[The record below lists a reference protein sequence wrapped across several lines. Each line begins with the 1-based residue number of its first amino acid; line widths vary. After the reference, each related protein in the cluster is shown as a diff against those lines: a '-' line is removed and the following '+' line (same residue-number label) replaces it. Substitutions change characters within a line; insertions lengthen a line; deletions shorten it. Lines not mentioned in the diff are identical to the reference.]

1 MMIGGKD
8 GKAISIRPMRDDQL
22 TDIKRLSELEKYTS
36 LDRESGDSFDRFCAA
51 VRNVLSTP
59 FASLTLV
66 GHHGA
71 WNVGM
76 SSLEPEAEMIV
87 APIARAVV
95 ADRKTLVVPDLRN
108 EAGRGGIEESCG
120 RVRSA
125 IAAPVIVEE
134 GICLGALI
142 AADAATHE
150 FGKHEQELLGQL
162 ARIAVDQLSL
172 NRLRHNYAR
181 KAEVSRRQAEKL
193 KSQQVELKRLHK
205 LFDSASSLARIGSWE
220 YEFATGKVVWSSTVY
235 AIFDLAPDL
244 DVSLEKVLS
253 YFPEEV
259 RSRLMRVIGSQG
271 EDGSFDIEAPLL
283 TDSGAVKWVRVIGDI
298 EKIEGHPARL
308 GGTIQD
314 ISDQKE
320 RERQLEQLARHDVLT
335 GLANRQ
341 LFQQELDAAIANA
354 DTHGGGVALMLID
367 VDLFKTVNDNFGH
380 DCGDRLLKEFA
391 RRLRS
396 SFRGGD
402 TISRLGGD
410 EFAVVLPGITDT
422 KKLNEIAE
430 RLHRDMSLG
439 FDVGEMS
446 VDVGASIGIALYP
459 EHARD
464 SVELLKQADI
474 ALYSSKSAGRAHYSF
489 YENAMGEQI
498 RARHTSILAIRTAV
512 ASREVM
518 PFYQPIMRASDFS
531 LAGFEALVRWV
542 KPDGQVMTPGSFS
555 AALNDPTM
563 SCLIGEVMIASV
575 ANQLMQWNM
584 DGLAPF
590 PVSVNV
596 APEQIA
602 RPEFAAALLNICS
615 VHGIKPGNLN
625 VEITENV
632 LLSKDKARTMRAFE
646 TLAKGGVKIDLD
658 DFGTGY
664 ASLVHLK
671 EYPFDRIKIDRSFIS
686 QLPEDAESLGIVKAV
701 IRLAHDLSKQVVAE
715 GVETMEQANLLARLG
730 CDLLQGFLFSKPLP
744 ADAAGEF
751 AKSRQASARRA
762 EAGIVP
768 MRAAKRA

>member
-1 MMIGGKD
+1 MQ
-8 GKAISIRPMRDDQL
+8 DDRL

-36 LDRESGDSFDRFCAA
+36 LDRESGESFDRFCLA
-51 VRNVLSTP
+51 VRNVLSVP
-59 FASLTLV
+59 FAAFTLV

-76 SSLEPEAEMIV
+76 SAIDPDVSMTV
-87 APIARAVV
+87 APIARATVLRRETVV
-95 ADRKTLVVPDLRN
+95 IGDVEREGMGKGVTEP
-108 EAGRGGIEESCG
+108 CG

-125 IAAPVIVEE
+125 IAAPILVED
-134 GICLGALI
+134 GICLGALV
-142 AADAATHE
+142 AADTAARNFDEHE
-150 FGKHEQELLGQL
+150 VELLEQL

-193 KSQQVELKRLHK
+193 KSQQVELRRLHK
-205 LFDSASSLARIGSWE
+205 LFDNASSLARIGGWE
-220 YEFATGKVVWSSTVY
+220 YDFATEKVGWSSTVY
-235 AIFDLAPDL
+235 SIFDLPPDTSIKL
-244 DVSLEKVLS
+244 DKVLS

-259 RSRLMRVIGSQG
+259 RGRLMRIIASRG
-271 EDGSFDIEAPLL
+271 ESGSFDIEAPLL
-283 TDSGAVKWVRVIGDI
+283 TDSGSVKWVRIIGEVERTDG
-298 EKIEGHPARL
+298 EAVRL

-341 LFQQELDAAIANA
+341 LFHQELDAAIANA
-354 DTHGGGVALMLID
+354 DSHGGGVALMLID

-391 RRLRS
+391 RRLRAT
-396 SFRGGD
+396 FRGGD

-430 RLHRDMSLG
+430 RLQRDMSLG

-459 EHARD
+459 DHASD

-474 ALYSSKSAGRAHYSF
+474 ALYSSKSAGRARHCF

-498 RARHTSILAIRTAV
+498 RQRHTSILAIRNAV

-518 PFYQPIMRASDFS
+518 PFYQPIMRANDFS

-542 KPDGQVMTPGSFS
+542 KADGQVMTPAFFL

-575 ANQLMQWNM
+575 ANQIMQWGM
-584 DGLAPF
+584 DGLPPI

-615 VHGIKPGNLN
+615 VHGIKPGHLN

-671 EYPFDRIKIDRSFIS
+671 EYPFDRIKIDRSFIA

-701 IRLAHDLSKQVVAE
+701 IRLAHDLRKQVVAE

-730 CDLLQGFLFSKPLP
+730 CDLLQGYLFSKPLP
-744 ADAAGEF
+744 AGAAGEF
-751 AKSRQASARRA
+751 ARSRQTAARRA
-762 EAGIVP
+762 EAGVVP